1 MTARCAASR
10 RSWSRWA
17 LSRPCDRQAYKKA
30 IRFPSANSNWNGRIS
45 MTPFL
50 QRVLVTALI
59 IFGIWIATFFGL
71 RTFHAYREV
80 REHRPPPPFRNER
93 SETNVQLIEDWMTVP
108 FIAKMYYVPPQ
119 VIFDALNI
127 PFEGNKE
134 KSLKQLN
141 EKYF

>member
-1 MTARCAASR
+1 
-10 RSWSRWA
+10 
-17 LSRPCDRQAYKKA
+17 
-30 IRFPSANSNWNGRIS
+30 

-108 FIAKMYYVPPQ
+108 FIAKMYHVPPQ

-141 EKYF
+141 EKYFPDSPGFVLDFVRTTVQANLPPPSALPPATAVSPAAAIPGVSP